1 MSIKYFRC
9 VIIQLLNKF
18 AVSAMVLRRWDLTVV
33 AKKTPDPRNVRLF
46 VMTGKTW
53 TVLSG

>member
-33 AKKTPDPRNVRLF
+33 IKKGGDNYK
-46 VMTGKTW
+46 G
-53 TVLSG
+53 VLSGRSLI